1 MMELIVYALLAA
13 FIFSRLYNSL
23 GRSTGRSTHINF
35 NKLVDILEKNTVEE
49 SNIERY
55 IDNTDENMTA
65 YREILKKDKD
75 FSIDNFIQA
84 SSKVFEMIINHFNHG
99 NLTQLKH
106 LVDND
111 LYNSFA
117 EKITSRG
124 TVDQSTVIVSIV
136 TQKITEI
143 KIVRNVVFISVYFL
157 SEQINFSKNDKG
169 EIIAGD
175 TSTINRIEDVWQF
188 KRNVN
193 ISDPTWLLTSIKN
206 DA

>member
-13 FIFSRLYNSL
+13 FIFARLYNSL
-23 GRSTGRSTHINF
+23 GRSTSRSPSINF
-35 NKLVDILEKNTVEE
+35 NKLVDVLEKNKVEE
-49 SNIERY
+49 NNVDRY
-55 IDNTDENMTA
+55 IDNTDNNMTA
-65 YREILKKDKD
+65 YTEILKKDKD

-84 SSKVFEMIINHFNHG
+84 SSKVFEMIIEYFNKG
-99 NLTQLKH
+99 NLTQLKR

-117 EKITSRG
+117 EKITSRD
-124 TVDQSTVIVSIV
+124 TVDQFTVIVSIV

-157 SEQINFSKNDKG
+157 SEQINFSKNNKG

-175 TSTINRIEDVWQF
+175 TSTINKIEDVWQF
-188 KRNVN
+188 KRNIN
-193 ISDPTWLLTSIKN
+193 ASDQTWLLTSTKN